1 MLKYKIDV
9 LGELKSIGYTTY
21 SIRRDKLLGEGAV
34 QQIRDDKVV
43 GTTSLDKLCKLLNM
57 QPGDI
62 IEWVDDENCTK

>member
-21 SIRRDKLLGEGAV
+21 SIRRDKLLGERAV

-43 GTTSLDKLCKLLNM
+43 GTTSLDKLRKLLNM

-62 IEWVDDENCTK
+62 IERVDEENSTK

>member
-21 SIRRDKLLGEGAV
+21 SIRRDKLLGERAV